1 MHKIR
6 NVLIMFIALISI
18 FMARFL
24 SEPYIEL
31 NNLKMA
37 EKENSEVVQVGNFNN
52 NSLNSINNEEALKD
66 NLNFSNMINGIIP
79 VVMYLLS
86 VLCLLD
92 LIKAT
97 YIKFMKEDNLIY
109 KTAFILLIVF
119 QMIFIGLI
127 SFYVAEMSMKILLIW
142 ILLALIL
149 TRIIYEG
156 SYFIDI
162 VKASK

>member
-52 NSLNSINNEEALKD
+52 NSLESINNEEALKD

-127 SFYVAEMSMKILLIW
+127 SFYVAEMSMKILLIG

>member
-37 EKENSEVVQVGNFNN
+37 EKENREVVQVGNFNN
-52 NSLNSINNEEALKD
+52 NSLESINNEQALKD

-119 QMIFIGLI
+119 QMIFIGII
-127 SFYVAEMSMKILLIW
+127 SFYVAEMSIKILLIW

>member
-37 EKENSEVVQVGNFNN
+37 EKENREVVQVGNFNN
-52 NSLNSINNEEALKD
+52 NSLESINNEEALKD

-119 QMIFIGLI
+119 QMIFIGII
-127 SFYVAEMSMKILLIW
+127 SFYVAEMSIKILLIW

>member
-31 NNLKMA
+31 NNFKIA
-37 EKENSEVVQVGNFNN
+37 EKENREVIQVGNFNN
-52 NSLNSINNEEALKD
+52 NSLNSTNNEQALKD
-66 NLNFSNMINGIIP
+66 SLNFSNMINGVVP

-162 VKASK
+162 IKASR

>member
-52 NSLNSINNEEALKD
+52 NSLESINNEEALKD

>member
-37 EKENSEVVQVGNFNN
+37 EKENREVVQVGNFNN
-52 NSLNSINNEEALKD
+52 NSLESINNEQALKD

-127 SFYVAEMSMKILLIW
+127 SFYVAEMSIKILLIW

>member
-52 NSLNSINNEEALKD
+52 NSLNSINREEALKD

>member
-52 NSLNSINNEEALKD
+52 NSLESINNEEVLKD
-66 NLNFSNMINGIIP
+66 SLNFSNMINGVVP

-162 VKASK
+162 VKASR

>member
-37 EKENSEVVQVGNFNN
+37 EKENREVVQVGNFNN
-52 NSLNSINNEEALKD
+52 NSLESINNEQALKD

-127 SFYVAEMSMKILLIW
+127 SFYVAEMSIKILLIW

-156 SYFIDI
+156 SYFIEI